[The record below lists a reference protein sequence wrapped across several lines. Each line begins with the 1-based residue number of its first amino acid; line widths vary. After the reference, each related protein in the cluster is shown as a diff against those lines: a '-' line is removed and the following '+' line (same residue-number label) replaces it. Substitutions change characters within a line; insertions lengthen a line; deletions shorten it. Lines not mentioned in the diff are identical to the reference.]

1 MKMRKVKSFLVTLQ
15 FNAVYLAAEE
25 GEKTYPQLVDPFRVV
40 DREVHLDPGNGRE
53 LPGAEG
59 RAEQQLGYGALI
71 RLDCDSSPVGTGA
84 KVSQL
89 YKHPMLEDQL
99 PPVITTKMLWR
110 ETLKNQVMQHLMEVI
125 SRGECRLAL
134 QRFKGVFDDL
144 TVVDRITVR
153 EQDKGA

>member
-1 MKMRKVKSFLVTLQ
+1 M
-15 FNAVYLAAEE
+15 
-25 GEKTYPQLVDPFRVV
+25 DPFREM

-99 PPVITTKMLWR
+99 PPVITMKMLWW